1 MRDRGRRYGQ
11 IGIFPYDS
19 AGRHD
24 YAPVLV
30 KSTPVSR
37 WLPAFLLLALIW
49 GNSFFFIKVAVG
61 ALHPLQ
67 VSFGRMA
74 IGAATLL
81 VALALSRRALPRD
94 PRLWAH
100 FQVASVVLT
109 TLPFTLFAYGEQY
122 VSSVVAAIW
131 NATTPLCTL
140 AFTLLLR
147 AEKPS
152 ASRMAGLGLGFAGVM
167 VVLGVWQPL
176 SGGELGGSLA
186 CFGAAL
192 CYGVGGSYLGRF
204 ITGRRSEAPVVLA
217 AGQLLSGTLQLA
229 VITPLAGV
237 ALVDL
242 SAPPAVWWSMLAL
255 GGLGTGIAYL
265 LLYWVQVRA
274 GVTTTSTVTY
284 LLPVFAVVSGVAVLG
299 ESLAW
304 NQPVG
309 AVVILVAIAMTQG
322 LLRPVRRR
330 VPEPASPAPSRV
342 ET

>member
-1 MRDRGRRYGQ
+1 M
-11 IGIFPYDS
+11 
-19 AGRHD
+19 
-24 YAPVLV
+24 
-30 KSTPVSR
+30 KSTPVGR

-49 GNSFFFIKVAVG
+49 GNSFFFIKVAVS

-81 VALALSRRALPRD
+81 VALAVTRKALPRD
-94 PRLWAH
+94 PRLWGH

-109 TLPFTLFAYGEQY
+109 TVPFTLFAYGEQY

-147 AEKPS
+147 AEKAN
-152 ASRMAGLGLGFAGVM
+152 ASRVAGLGIGFAGVM
-167 VVLGVWQPL
+167 VVLGVWQPMD
-176 SGGELGGSLA
+176 GGRLGGSLA

-192 CYGVGGSYLGRF
+192 CYGIGGSYLGRF
-204 ITGRRSEAPVVLA
+204 VTGRRTEAPVVLA

-229 VITPLAGV
+229 IITPLAGV

-242 SAPPAVWWSMLAL
+242 SAPPAVWWSMLGL
-255 GGLGTGIAYL
+255 GALGTGIAYL
-265 LLYWVQVRA
+265 LLYGVQARA

-284 LLPVFAVVSGVAVLG
+284 LLPVVAAASGVIVLG
-299 ESLAW
+299 ESITW

-309 AVVILVAIAMTQG
+309 ALVILMAIAMTQG
-322 LLRPVRRR
+322 LVRLSR
-330 VPEPASPAPSRV
+330 APSAAVPQGEPTR
-342 ET
+342 T

>member
-1 MRDRGRRYGQ
+1 M
-11 IGIFPYDS
+11 
-19 AGRHD
+19 
-24 YAPVLV
+24 
-30 KSTPVSR
+30 KSTPMGR

-67 VSFGRMA
+67 ISFGRMA

-81 VALALSRRALPRD
+81 AALAVSRKALPRD
-94 PRLWAH
+94 PRLWGH

-147 AEKPS
+147 TEKPN
-152 ASRMAGLGLGFAGVM
+152 AGRVAGLGLGFAGVM
-167 VVLGVWQPL
+167 VVLGVWQPMD
-176 SGGELGGSLA
+176 GGQLGGSLA

-192 CYGVGGSYLGRF
+192 CYGIGGSYLGRF
-204 ITGRRSEAPVVLA
+204 VTGRRTEAPVVLA
-217 AGQLLSGTLQLA
+217 TGQLMSGTLQLA
-229 VITPLAGV
+229 VITSLAGV
-237 ALVDL
+237 PLVDL
-242 SAPPAVWWSMLAL
+242 SAPPAVWWSMLGL
-255 GGLGTGIAYL
+255 GGLGTGVAYL
-265 LLYWVQVRA
+265 LLYGVQARA

-284 LLPVFAVVSGVAVLG
+284 LLPVFAVVSGVLLLG
-299 ESLAW
+299 EGLTW

-309 AVVILVAIAMTQG
+309 AVVILLAIAMTQG
-322 LLRPVRRR
+322 MVRLGRTPAAAAPR
-330 VPEPASPAPSRV
+330 TEPEPEPEPEPTIPSR
-342 ET
+342 T